1 MQALA
6 NIEGVHILT
15 NKLGSNSS
23 RPGQHFLADRIRR
36 STSGKFTTNVV
47 GTMQCALMFLA
58 GSAGPPAKRPCIR
71 RAIALVALW
80 NRYEVQALRLLSFFH
95 AHASGLAMVQA

>member
-23 RPGQHFLADRIRR
+23 QPGQHFLADRIRR